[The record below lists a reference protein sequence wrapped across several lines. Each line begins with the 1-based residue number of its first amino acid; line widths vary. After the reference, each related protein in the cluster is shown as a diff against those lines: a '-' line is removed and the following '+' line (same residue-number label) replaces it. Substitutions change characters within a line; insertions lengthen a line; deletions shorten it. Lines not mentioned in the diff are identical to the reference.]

1 MTKRNLLGMLTPS
14 SNTIVEPVVSEM
26 VRGVPDLTAHFS
38 RFEVTQISLDKD
50 ALDQFQSDRLVAA
63 ATLLSH
69 ARVASICWAGTSAG
83 WLGPETDHRLCRQIE
98 EATGIA
104 ATTSTL
110 ALLDAFAGAG
120 VKNYGLVTPYLDD
133 IQEKII
139 GNFRQ
144 QGFNCVDERHLGD
157 RGNFSFSEY
166 GEDIVEDMV
175 REVAAG
181 KPDAIAIFCTNLR
194 GATLAGRLEKDLGIP
209 VYDSNAT
216 SLWGGMRAAGLDPS
230 CIRGWGSLFDLKAPS
245 GENPPV

>member
-1 MTKRNLLGMLTPS
+1 MTQRNLLGMLTPS

-26 VRGVPDLTAHFS
+26 LRSVSNTTAHFS
-38 RFEVTQISLDKD
+38 RFEVTQISLDRD

-110 ALLDAFAGAG
+110 ALLDAFTSAG

-144 QGFNCVDERHLGD
+144 QGFNCVRERHLCD

-166 GEDIVEDMV
+166 GEDIIEDMV
-175 REVAAG
+175 REVAAD

-194 GATLAGRLEKDLGIP
+194 GASLADRLEKDLGIP

-230 CIRGWGSLFDLKAPS
+230 SVQGWGSLFALKTPHGTSAS
-245 GENPPV
+245 G